1 MDTWQRRTLYYVVVL
16 GGVMVGYATV
26 YDAGMSA
33 FEGSPVTFLHA
44 LQVVVETFTTTGFG
58 SDAPWTSPEMNVL
71 VIVMDLTGVV
81 LIFLALPVLVFPL
94 FEQAISTTVPTSAS
108 ADLDD
113 HVVICT
119 LTPRGETLV
128 SELDS
133 WDVDHLI
140 LESDR
145 ERAKDHYEEGYTV
158 IHADPESVD
167 GLEAARLSSAR
178 CLVADAADPVN
189 TSVVL
194 TAKEVAEDVRTVSVV
209 DDPAREQYH
218 RLAGADDVLSPRALL
233 GESLASKVTTGIST
247 ELGEAIEVG
256 EDFEVAELPIQ
267 RGSDLVGRTIAESGV
282 RERAGV
288 NIIGAWF
295 GGEFESPPSPAATLD
310 SGTVLLVTGRET
322 QLERL
327 KELTTADVRRFR
339 RGRTVVVGHGEV
351 GTTVASALSAAGV
364 AHTVMDLDDDPG
376 VDVVGD
382 ATDPE
387 ALSRADIED
396 ARSVILAIP
405 DDTLTEFAILVVRD
419 LNPSV
424 EIIARAER
432 TENVPKMYRAGADY
446 VLSLATVSGRM
457 LASAILEDEEVIS
470 LDKQVEVIRTRAP
483 GLVGRTL
490 GEADVR
496 ARTGCTVVGVERDGD
511 VVTDLGPEFRVR
523 EGDVLI
529 IAGTDEGTN
538 RFTQLLSYRDSRNRP

>member
-1 MDTWQRRTLYYVVVL
+1 MDRWQRRTLQYVLVL
-16 GGVMVGYATV
+16 CGVILGYAAV

-33 FEGSPVTFLHA
+33 FEGAPVTYIHA

-58 SDAPWTSPEMNVL
+58 SDAPWTSTEMNLL
-71 VIVMDLTGVV
+71 VIAMSLTGVV

-94 FEQAISTTVPTSAS
+94 FERAISTTVPTSADAS
-108 ADLDD
+108 LDD

-128 SELDS
+128 DELDS
-133 WDVDHLI
+133 WDVAHLI
-140 LESDR
+140 VEPDR
-145 ERAKDHYEEGYTV
+145 DRAKDLYEAGYTV

-167 GLEAARLSSAR
+167 GLEAARLSEAR
-178 CLVADAADPVN
+178 SLVADDTDPVN
-189 TSVVL
+189 TSIVL

-209 DDPAREQYH
+209 DDPEREPYH

-233 GESLASKVTTGIST
+233 GEGLASKVTTGIST

-282 RERAGV
+282 RERTGV

-295 GGEFESPPSPAATLD
+295 RGEFESPPDPDATLD
-310 SGTVLLVTGRET
+310 NGTVLLVTGRED

-327 KELTTADVRRFR
+327 KDLTTSDVRRFR

-351 GTTVASALSAAGV
+351 GRTVVSALSAAGV
-364 AHTVMDLDDDPG
+364 STTVMDLTEGPG

-382 ATDPE
+382 ATDPD
-387 ALSRADIED
+387 ALSRAGIEE
-396 ARSVILAIP
+396 ARTVILAVP
-405 DDTLTEFAILVVRD
+405 DDTLTEFAILVTRD
-419 LNPSV
+419 LNPSI
-424 EIIARAER
+424 EIIARAEE
-432 TENVPKMYRAGADY
+432 TENVQKMYRAGADY

-457 LASAILEDEEVIS
+457 LASTILEEEEVIS
-470 LDKQVEVIRTRAP
+470 LDKQVEVVRTRAP

-490 GEADVR
+490 READIR
-496 ARTGCTVVGVERDGD
+496 SRTGCTVVGVERDGE
-511 VVTDLGPEFRVR
+511 VITDLGPDFRVR
-523 EGDVLI
+523 DGDELV

-538 RFTQLLSYRDSRNRP
+538 RFTEVLA

>member
-1 MDTWQRRTLYYVVVL
+1 MDTWQRRTLHYLVL
-16 GGVMVGYATV
+16 LAGVMFGYAAV

-33 FEGSPVTFLHA
+33 FEGSPISYLHA

-58 SDAPWTSPEMNVL
+58 SDAPWTSAQMNVL

-94 FEQAISTTVPTSAS
+94 FEQAISTTVPTA
-108 ADLDD
+108 AEDALDD

-128 SELDS
+128 DELDS
-133 WDVDHLI
+133 WGVAHLI
-140 LESDR
+140 LEPDR
-145 ERAKDHYEEGYTV
+145 DRAKDLYEEGYTV

-167 GLEAARLSSAR
+167 GLEAARLPEAR
-178 CLVADAADPVN
+178 SLVADDSDPVN
-189 TSVVL
+189 TSIVL

-209 DDPAREQYH
+209 DDPDRERYH
-218 RLAGADDVLSPRALL
+218 RLAGADDVLSPRSLL
-233 GESLASKVTTGIST
+233 GEGLASKVTTGIST

-295 GGEFESPPSPAATLD
+295 RGEFESPPEPDATLD
-310 SGTVLLVTGRET
+310 NETVLLVTGHEA

-327 KELTTADVRRFR
+327 KDLTTSDVRRFR
-339 RGRTVVVGHGEV
+339 QGRTVVVGHGEV
-351 GTTVASALSAAGV
+351 GTTVTAALSTAGV
-364 AHTVMDLDDDPG
+364 SHTVMDLTEKPG

-382 ATDPE
+382 ATNPD
-387 ALSRADIED
+387 ALARAGVED
-396 ARSVILAIP
+396 ARTIILAIP
-405 DDTLTEFAILVVRD
+405 DDTLTEFAILVIRD
-419 LNPSV
+419 LNP
-424 EIIARAER
+424 EIELIVRAEE
-432 TENVPKMYRAGADY
+432 TENVQKMYRAGADY

-457 LASAILEDEEVIS
+457 LASTILEEEEVIS
-470 LDKQVEVIRTRAP
+470 LDKQVEVIRTHAP
-483 GLVGRTL
+483 GLAGRTL
-490 GEADVR
+490 GEADIR
-496 ARTGCTVVGVERDGD
+496 ARTGCTVIAVERDGQ
-511 VVTDLGPEFRVR
+511 VITDLGPDFRIR
-523 EGDVLI
+523 DGDELV

-538 RFTQLLSYRDSRNRP
+538 RFTELLS